1 MYIFGQQR
9 SAIWVMSWFYNLHEE
24 VERNAKYRISLQKRY
39 LYLFNEQS
47 SRNVWVGGGWFWT
60 SFLAMLL
67 VGISCHLA
75 IKRSNFPLPAQS
87 CNMCAAD
94 NHIFLAY
101 ILSMGTHLFKKWK
114 TMTHHKNTLKNH
126 EKQLE
131 TMKNHLEPCNM
142 CATDN
147 HICLAYIQW
156 MINFIFILQNLFLI
170 LTGKEVQ
177 DCFQVSP

>member
-1 MYIFGQQR
+1 MNKVLG
-9 SAIWVMSWFYNLHEE
+9 MGG
-24 VERNAKYRISLQKRY
+24 
-39 LYLFNEQS
+39 
-47 SRNVWVGGGWFWT
+47 WVGGFWIP
-60 SFLAMLL
+60 FLAMLL
-67 VGISCHLA
+67 IGISCHLA

-114 TMTHHKNTLKNH
+114 TMTHHENTLKNH

-131 TMKNHLEPCNM
+131 TMKNHLQPCNM

-147 HICLAYIQW
+147 HNCLAYIRW
-156 MINFIFILQNLFLI
+156 MKNYISIVQNFFLI
-170 LTGKEVQ
+170 LTGKEPEVQ
-177 DCFQVSP
+177 DCSGLPGTTLDYICKFMCALDNHIFLP